1 MASATY
7 TGDSPASKIL
17 RHLQRHGEA
26 SVRDLEVV
34 LGVSTT
40 AVREHLTNLQTRGM
54 VDTTLRRNGPGRPK
68 LVYSLTAAAKSQF
81 PKAYDTFVSML
92 LRELVL
98 RNGPE
103 QLDVVL
109 EAVGERLAEAYRD
122 QISGEELQERLD
134 GLRVAL
140 EARSIPVE
148 IQPSG
153 EGFSV
158 FACPYLDV
166 AQEHA
171 AVCRMERRM
180 METVLGEQLHLEGT
194 IREGKR
200 SCNFVVAKPSGDLG
214 ASAPGKNQAGVRGA
228 APEKTS

>member
-1 MASATY
+1 MASATH
-7 TGDSPASKIL
+7 TVDSPASKIL
-17 RHLQRHGEA
+17 RHLQRHGDA
-26 SVRDLEVV
+26 SVRELEGV

-54 VDTTLRRNGPGRPK
+54 VDTTLQRSGPGRPK
-68 LVYSLTAAAKSQF
+68 LLYSLTPAAQSQF

-92 LRELVL
+92 LRELAL

-103 QLDVVL
+103 QLDVLL
-109 EAVGERLAEAYRD
+109 EAVGARLAEEY
-122 QISGEELQERLD
+122 QGQVSGEELQERLD

-153 EGFSV
+153 GGFSV

-180 METVLGEQLHLEGT
+180 METVLGEHLQLEGT

-200 SCNFVVAKPSGDLG
+200 SCNFVVAKPI
-214 ASAPGKNQAGVRGA
+214 K
-228 APEKTS
+228 E